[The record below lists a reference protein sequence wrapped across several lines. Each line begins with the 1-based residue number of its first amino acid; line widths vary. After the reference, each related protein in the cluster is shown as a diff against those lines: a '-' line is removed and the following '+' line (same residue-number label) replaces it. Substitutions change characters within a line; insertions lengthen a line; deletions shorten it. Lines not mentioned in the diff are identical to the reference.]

1 MLAKY
6 RAMVPGMMSL
16 SCYVKDAVRMSKVHD
31 SPEKIKDFGP
41 KTRTLAKA
49 LVEAIVH
56 IAIRGK
62 NAEELPPGFQDCR
75 WVSGNKTITVH
86 VDTWESVLSYLESL
100 SFMRYDT
107 DALPS
112 ESRRN
117 RAFLPALKALRI
129 LNLAVANIRAIEEFG
144 KSSNGIQFELINLP
158 SWDKQ
163 DCANEIDI
171 LYQAYLEDQPKQL
184 QTKPST
190 KGDDRSQSSIPQ
202 PFFAHI
208 QDDEN
213 LAPPCYAPW
222 PTAKKYV
229 GRDYTLAELHEAL
242 SDLQEGQL
250 LSITAIGGEGKTEL
264 CRQYAR
270 RYLRHY
276 TGGVFWFSGHEP
288 ITSLRIPKDEKD
300 IEREKEKQRLRTKLS
315 IANRIIDCARE
326 NGCPIEPL
334 TPSERCSEAQLVLK
348 LKRVWQYW
356 NQRQSLLVYDNLTS
370 LDIDVLPP
378 LDDPRFNVL
387 VTTRISTL
395 GNVVTDFPLEPISDE
410 AAVKLLKTYINENR
424 YLRETSYAD
433 ELVIFADKLPLG
445 IELLGGYL
453 DEPLNR
459 LTSLE
464 SVFKRLS
471 EKRTDW
477 SVIGDV
483 IFDSPLSDEQQNIS
497 ECYDMSWTQLR
508 PAEKE
513 AAYLIAS
520 NITHTEIDTDF
531 LYAQIRDEDAS
542 EDSLELTH
550 RTFNRLIKYNLIKH
564 TVKDTENYV
573 SYHRLMR
580 DFVRFQMPEEVRE
593 FLKKFWA

>member
-1 MLAKY
+1 MSEA
-6 RAMVPGMMSL
+6 PDSL
-16 SCYVKDAVRMSKVHD
+16 ST
-31 SPEKIKDFGP
+31 IKDFGQ

-49 LVEAIVH
+49 LVKALIQ
-56 IAIRGK
+56 IALRGR
-62 NAEELPPGFQDCR
+62 NREELPPGFQACQ
-75 WVSGNKTITVH
+75 WASGNRSITVH
-86 VDTWESVLSYLESL
+86 VDTWKSLLSYLEHQ
-100 SFMRYDT
+100 SFMGYPSKD
-107 DALPS
+107 LPI
-112 ESRRN
+112 ESRRS
-117 RAFLPALKALRI
+117 RSFLPALKALAH
-129 LNLAVANIRAIEEFG
+129 LHLVSVSNWKAIEEFG
-144 KSSNGIQFELINLP
+144 KSSDGIRFDLINLP

-163 DCANEIDI
+163 NCADEIEAR
-171 LYQAYLEDQPKQL
+171 YKAYVKAQAKQL
-184 QTKPST
+184 QSKQGDKESAQSPSST
-190 KGDDRSQSSIPQ
+190 PQ

-208 QDDEN
+208 RDDE
-213 LAPPCYAPW
+213 AAPPPCYAPW

-229 GRDYTLAELHEAL
+229 GRDHTLAELHEHL
-242 SDLQEGQL
+242 LDLQAGQL

-288 ITSLRIPKDEKD
+288 TNSIRVSGDEAAL
-300 IEREKEKQRLRTKLS
+300 EAEKEKQRLRTKLA
-315 IANRIIDCARE
+315 IANRIIDCAKE

-334 TPSERCSEAQLVLK
+334 TPAERCSEAQLVLK
-348 LKRVWQYW
+348 LKRVWPYW
-356 NQRQSLLVYDNLTS
+356 NQRKSLFVYDNVIA
-370 LDIDVLPP
+370 LDMDVLPP

-387 VTTRISTL
+387 VTTRISAL
-395 GNVVTDFPLEPISDE
+395 GNVVTDFPLEPISDA
-410 AAVKLLKTYINENR
+410 AAVELLRAYIDERR
-424 YLRETSYAD
+424 YLREKSFAD

-445 IELLGGYL
+445 IELIGGYL

-464 SVFKRLS
+464 AVSKRLS

-508 PAEKE
+508 PSEKE

-520 NITHTEIDTDF
+520 NTTHTEIDTDF
-531 LYAQIRDEDAS
+531 LYAQIRHEDDQ
-542 EDSLELTH
+542 EDSLELTT

-580 DFVRFQMPEEVRE
+580 DFVRFQMPEEVRA
-593 FLKKFWA
+593 FLRKFWV